1 MNNKK
6 GIDTNPKKIIDL
18 SPKIL
23 RGVSIISIVLIICNI
38 IMDITFTD
46 SIKYSNIILLILL
59 IIYCEYFRRNS
70 LKKNNNNK

>member
-6 GIDTNPKKIIDL
+6 VIDINPKKVIDL

-23 RGVSIISIVLIICNI
+23 RGVSILSLVLIICNI

-46 SIKYSNIILLILL
+46 SIKYINIIPLILL
-59 IIYCEYFRRNS
+59 VIYCEYFRRNS
-70 LKKNNNNK
+70 LKNNNK